1 MFYVSDLRPTHQ
13 HWELPKKK
21 PNKQKKLSHRLA
33 RATLKQEV
41 K

>member
-13 HWELPKKK
+13 HRELTKKK
-21 PNKQKKLSHRLA
+21 KKKLSHRVA